1 MYANPRYYEE
11 WIRDV
16 TSIPAD
22 PPVPPVTPFDP
33 CPCSEYKV
41 DDEVLLMNGDSG
53 DNFVNQNGDITLAKG
68 ADEGQWTYS
77 APEISEVYGVETYY
91 DQECWIRDSD

>member
-1 MYANPRYYEE
+1 MFARAVTDCYYED

-33 CPCSEYKV
+33 CPCSECKV
-41 DDEVLLMNGDSG
+41 DDDVLSMDG
-53 DNFVNQNGDITLAKG
+53 DNDEFFVSENGEVELEKVENSSSNWA
-68 ADEGQWTYS
+68 YS
-77 APEISEVYGVETYY
+77 AQGVTENYEVETYY
-91 DQECWIRDSD
+91 DQEC